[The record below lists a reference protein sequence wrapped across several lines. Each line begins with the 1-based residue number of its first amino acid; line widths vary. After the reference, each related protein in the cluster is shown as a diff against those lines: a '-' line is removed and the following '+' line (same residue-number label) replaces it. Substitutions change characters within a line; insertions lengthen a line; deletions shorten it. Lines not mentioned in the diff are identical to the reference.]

1 MTAVIKAPDGYMGD
15 IMGDMNKRR
24 GRILSADQEGSL
36 SVITAEV
43 PESEIMEYSLDLRS
57 LTQGRGVY
65 TAEFTRYEDVPLEQQ
80 NKIILEANKNR
91 E

>member
-1 MTAVIKAPDGYMGD
+1 MTVVVKAPDDYMGD

-24 GRILSADQEGSL
+24 GRILSADQEGNISI
-36 SVITAEV
+36 ITAEV
-43 PESEIMEYSLDLRS
+43 PESEIMEYSADLRS

-65 TAEFTRYEDVPLEQQ
+65 TSEFTRYEEVPYEQQ
-80 NKIILEANKNR
+80 SKIIAEANKNK

>member
-1 MTAVIKAPDGYMGD
+1 MGD

-36 SVITAEV
+36 SIITAEV